1 MESCRLLEPDMILR
15 KKSILII
22 YNRQPNWYGAIV
34 CHSENN
40 TKILQKRRKELWM
53 GHFDEVKNNPT
64 NSANISKMLMAK
76 FETFF
81 LFYYISQ
88 ERSPYF
94 VNFFKVSIGKSRKFQ
109 STHCLTFLIVCSI
122 VKEIQNVFLRKIDTE
137 IKLLTLYR
145 TYFLCWVVKTTGVA
159 DHRRDAKRS

>member
-1 MESCRLLEPDMILR
+1 
-15 KKSILII
+15 
-22 YNRQPNWYGAIV
+22 
-34 CHSENN
+34 
-40 TKILQKRRKELWM
+40 M

-64 NSANISKMLMAK
+64 NFANISKMIMAK

-122 VKEIQNVFLRKIDTE
+122 VKEIQNVFLEKN
-137 IKLLTLYR
+137 
-145 TYFLCWVVKTTGVA
+145 W
-159 DHRRDAKRS
+159 

>member
-1 MESCRLLEPDMILR
+1 
-15 KKSILII
+15 
-22 YNRQPNWYGAIV
+22 
-34 CHSENN
+34 
-40 TKILQKRRKELWM
+40 M

-94 VNFFKVSIGKSRKFQ
+94 VNFFKVSIGKSRK
-109 STHCLTFLIVCSI
+109 L
-122 VKEIQNVFLRKIDTE
+122 
-137 IKLLTLYR
+137 
-145 TYFLCWVVKTTGVA
+145 
-159 DHRRDAKRS
+159 

>member
-1 MESCRLLEPDMILR
+1 
-15 KKSILII
+15 
-22 YNRQPNWYGAIV
+22 
-34 CHSENN
+34 
-40 TKILQKRRKELWM
+40 M
-53 GHFDEVKNNPT
+53 GHFDEVKSNPT

-109 STHCLTFLIVCSI
+109 STHCLTLLIVCSI
-122 VKEIQNVFLRKIDTE
+122 VKEIQKCIFGK
-137 IKLLTLYR
+137 KLIG
-145 TYFLCWVVKTTGVA
+145 K
-159 DHRRDAKRS
+159 